1 MFDRFGLP
9 LNPPD
14 RPGGHGDQ
22 GVMGLNY
29 RNEPLRERGG
39 DPAYWFS
46 SWYHG
51 DPATTRFAT
60 YQDDPLW
67 LRVVQGSH
75 EEQHSFQVHGLRW
88 RRFRRN
94 PDSTLRNQQT
104 FGLAEAFTFIIS
116 DPFGPGDYLYKLS
129 GADDIWL
136 GCWGLIRS
144 FPRAGTSA
152 AGIEG
157 LRPLVDEDAADGE
170 ATAATEEWTRV
181 DASGAYPRSRS
192 RYGGHHPSRG
202 PGATLPRGRRAVPS
216 RLPRPGT

>member
-1 MFDRFGLP
+1 
-9 LNPPD
+9 
-14 RPGGHGDQ
+14 
-22 GVMGLNY
+22 MGLNY

-46 SWYHG
+46 SRHHG

-88 RRFRRN
+88 RRFRGN

-144 FPRAGTSA
+144 VPKAGTSA
-152 AGIEG
+152 AGAALAAGAAVLAWGAAAVGELGAASDGWTTIARINM
-157 LRPLVDEDAADGE
+157 LAAVTAVRPC
-170 ATAATEEWTRV
+170 
-181 DASGAYPRSRS
+181 SRIS
-192 RYGGHHPSRG
+192 DVRCR
-202 PGATLPRGRRAVPS
+202 TFRM
-216 RLPRPGT
+216 